1 MAAASGQ
8 KRPGLVLPRRN
19 RRYRFSMTPLADVMF
34 QLLIFFMLSA
44 NIAPYSMLNVRTGAL
59 AGGGG
64 SNQSDPDTQTDP
76 GRTTDIRSTAV
87 WTLDETGTILASGQ
101 RFDAARL
108 PALADALLAQG
119 THDVLV
125 VLRRGVPVQRLVTVL
140 QTLAARGITSVQIA
154 NGGI

>member
-1 MAAASGQ
+1 MTAVGGQ

-44 NIAPYSMLNVRTGAL
+44 NIAPYSMLDVRTGAL
-59 AGGGG
+59 SGGGG
-64 SNQSDPDTQTDP
+64 TTPDPDSETQP

-101 RFDAARL
+101 RFDPARL
-108 PALADALLAQG
+108 AALADALTAQG
-119 THDVLV
+119 TRDVLV
-125 VLRRGVPVQRLVTVL
+125 VLKRDVAVQQLVTVL

-154 NGGI
+154 SGGI

>member
-1 MAAASGQ
+1 MTAVGGQ

-44 NIAPYSMLNVRTGAL
+44 NIAPYSMLDVRTGAL
-59 AGGGG
+59 SGGGG
-64 SNQSDPDTQTDP
+64 TTPDPDSETQP

-101 RFDAARL
+101 RFEPARL
-108 PALADALLAQG
+108 AALADALTAQG
-119 THDVLV
+119 TRDVLV
-125 VLRRGVPVQRLVTVL
+125 VLKRDVAVQQLVTVL

-154 NGGI
+154 SGGL

>member
-1 MAAASGQ
+1 MTAVGGQ

-44 NIAPYSMLNVRTGAL
+44 NIAPYSMLDVRTGAL
-59 AGGGG
+59 SGGGG
-64 SNQSDPDTQTDP
+64 TTPDPDSETQP

-87 WTLDETGTILASGQ
+87 WTLDESGTILASGQ
-101 RFDAARL
+101 RFDPARL
-108 PALADALLAQG
+108 AALADALTAQG
-119 THDVLV
+119 TRDVLV
-125 VLRRGVPVQRLVTVL
+125 VLRRDVAVQQLVTVL

-154 NGGI
+154 SGGI

>member
-1 MAAASGQ
+1 MAAVGGQ

-59 AGGGG
+59 SGGGG
-64 SNQSDPDTQTDP
+64 TTPDPDSETQP

-101 RFDAARL
+101 RFDPARL
-108 PALADALLAQG
+108 PALADALTAQG
-119 THDVLV
+119 TRDVLV
-125 VLRRGVPVQRLVTVL
+125 VLKRDVAVQQLVTVL

-154 NGGI
+154 SGGL

>member
-1 MAAASGQ
+1 MAAVGGQ

-44 NIAPYSMLNVRTGAL
+44 NIAPYSMLDVRTGAL
-59 AGGGG
+59 SGGGG
-64 SNQSDPDTQTDP
+64 TTPDPDNETQP

-101 RFDAARL
+101 RFEPARL
-108 PALADALLAQG
+108 AALADALTAQG
-119 THDVLV
+119 TRDVLV
-125 VLRRGVPVQRLVTVL
+125 VLKRDVAVQQLVTVL

-154 NGGI
+154 SGGI

>member
-1 MAAASGQ
+1 MTAVGGQ

-44 NIAPYSMLNVRTGAL
+44 NIAPYSMLDVRTGAL
-59 AGGGG
+59 SGGGG
-64 SNQSDPDTQTDP
+64 TTPDPDSETQP

-101 RFDAARL
+101 RFDPARL
-108 PALADALLAQG
+108 PALADALTAQG
-119 THDVLV
+119 TRDVLV
-125 VLRRGVPVQRLVTVL
+125 VLKRDVAVQQLVTVL

-154 NGGI
+154 SGGL

>member
-1 MAAASGQ
+1 MAAVGGQ

-44 NIAPYSMLNVRTGAL
+44 NIAPYSMLDVRTGAL
-59 AGGGG
+59 SGGGG
-64 SNQSDPDTQTDP
+64 TTPDPDSETQP

-87 WTLDETGTILASGQ
+87 WTMDETGTILASGQ
-101 RFDAARL
+101 RFEPARL
-108 PALADALLAQG
+108 AALADALTAQG
-119 THDVLV
+119 TRDVLV
-125 VLRRGVPVQRLVTVL
+125 VLRRDVAVQQLVTVL

-154 NGGI
+154 SGGI

>member
-1 MAAASGQ
+1 MTAVGGQ

-44 NIAPYSMLNVRTGAL
+44 NIAPYSMLDVRTGAL
-59 AGGGG
+59 SGGGG
-64 SNQSDPDTQTDP
+64 TTPDPDSETQP

-101 RFDAARL
+101 RFEPARL
-108 PALADALLAQG
+108 AALADALTAQG
-119 THDVLV
+119 TRDVLV
-125 VLRRGVPVQRLVTVL
+125 VLKRDVAVQQLVTVL

-154 NGGI
+154 SGGI

>member
-1 MAAASGQ
+1 MTAVGGQ

-44 NIAPYSMLNVRTGAL
+44 NIAPYSMLDVRTGAL
-59 AGGGG
+59 SGGGG
-64 SNQSDPDTQTDP
+64 STLNPDSETQP

-101 RFDAARL
+101 RFEPARL
-108 PALADALLAQG
+108 AALADALTAQG
-119 THDVLV
+119 TRDVLV
-125 VLRRGVPVQRLVTVL
+125 VLKRDVAVQQLVTVL

-154 NGGI
+154 SGGI

>member
-1 MAAASGQ
+1 MTAVGGQ

-44 NIAPYSMLNVRTGAL
+44 NIAPYSMLDVRTGAL
-59 AGGGG
+59 SGGGG
-64 SNQSDPDTQTDP
+64 TTPDPDSETQP
-76 GRTTDIRSTAV
+76 GRITDIRSTAV

-125 VLRRGVPVQRLVTVL
+125 VLRRDVAVQQLVTVL

-154 NGGI
+154 GGGG

>member
-1 MAAASGQ
+1 MAAAGQ
-8 KRPGLVLPRRN
+8 TRQGLVLPRRT

-59 AGGGG
+59 SGGGG
-64 SNQSDPDTQTDP
+64 TTPDPDSETQP

-101 RFDAARL
+101 RFEPARL
-108 PALADALLAQG
+108 AALADALTAQG
-119 THDVLV
+119 TRDVLV
-125 VLRRGVPVQRLVTVL
+125 VLRRDVAVQQLVTVL

-154 NGGI
+154 SGGI

>member
-1 MAAASGQ
+1 MTAVGGQ

-44 NIAPYSMLNVRTGAL
+44 NIAPYSMLDVRTGAL
-59 AGGGG
+59 SGGGG
-64 SNQSDPDTQTDP
+64 TTPDPDSETQP

-87 WTLDETGTILASGQ
+87 WTLDESGTILASGQ
-101 RFDAARL
+101 RFDPARL
-108 PALADALLAQG
+108 AALADALTAQG
-119 THDVLV
+119 TRDVLV
-125 VLRRGVPVQRLVTVL
+125 VLRRDVAVQQLVTVL

-154 NGGI
+154 SGGL

>member
-1 MAAASGQ
+1 MTAVGGQ

-44 NIAPYSMLNVRTGAL
+44 NIAPYSMLDVRTGAL
-59 AGGGG
+59 SGGGGG
-64 SNQSDPDTQTDP
+64 STPDPDSETQP

-101 RFDAARL
+101 RFDPARL
-108 PALADALLAQG
+108 PALADALTAQG
-119 THDVLV
+119 TRDVLV
-125 VLRRGVPVQRLVTVL
+125 VLKRDVAVQQLVTVL

-154 NGGI
+154 SGGL

>member
-1 MAAASGQ
+1 MTAVGGQ

-59 AGGGG
+59 SGGGG
-64 SNQSDPDTQTDP
+64 TTPDPDSETQP

-101 RFDAARL
+101 RFEPARL
-108 PALADALLAQG
+108 AALADALTAQG
-119 THDVLV
+119 TRDVLV
-125 VLRRGVPVQRLVTVL
+125 VLRRDVAVQQLVTVL

-154 NGGI
+154 SGGL

>member
-1 MAAASGQ
+1 MTAVGGQ

-44 NIAPYSMLNVRTGAL
+44 NIAPSSMLAVRTGAL
-59 AGGGG
+59 SGGGG
-64 SNQSDPDTQTDP
+64 TTPDPDSETQP

-101 RFDAARL
+101 RFDPARL
-108 PALADALLAQG
+108 AALADALTAQG
-119 THDVLV
+119 TRDVLV
-125 VLRRGVPVQRLVTVL
+125 VLRRDVAVQQLVTVL

-154 NGGI
+154 SGGI

>member
-1 MAAASGQ
+1 MAAVGGQ

-44 NIAPYSMLNVRTGAL
+44 NIAPYSMLDVRTGAL
-59 AGGGG
+59 SGGGG
-64 SNQSDPDTQTDP
+64 TTPDPDSETQP

-101 RFDAARL
+101 RFDPARL
-108 PALADALLAQG
+108 AALADALTAQG
-119 THDVLV
+119 TRDVLV
-125 VLRRGVPVQRLVTVL
+125 VLRRDVAVQQLVTVL

-154 NGGI
+154 SGGI

>member
-1 MAAASGQ
+1 MAVAGGQ

-44 NIAPYSMLNVRTGAL
+44 NIAPYSMLDLRTGAL
-59 AGGGG
+59 SGGGG
-64 SNQSDPDTQTDP
+64 SPSPDPETTVEP

-87 WTLDETGTILASGQ
+87 WTLDEAGTILASGQ
-101 RFDAARL
+101 RYDPARL

-125 VLRRGVPVQRLVTVL
+125 VLRRDVAVQQLVTVL

-154 NGGI
+154 SGGI

>member
-1 MAAASGQ
+1 MTAVGGQ

-59 AGGGG
+59 SGGGG
-64 SNQSDPDTQTDP
+64 TTPDPDSETQP

-101 RFDAARL
+101 RFDPARL
-108 PALADALLAQG
+108 AALADALTAQG
-119 THDVLV
+119 TRDVLV
-125 VLRRGVPVQRLVTVL
+125 VLKRDVAVQQLVTVL

-154 NGGI
+154 SGGI

>member
-1 MAAASGQ
+1 MAAAGQ
-8 KRPGLVLPRRN
+8 TRQGLVLPRRN

-59 AGGGG
+59 SGGGG
-64 SNQSDPDTQTDP
+64 TTPDPDSETQP

-101 RFDAARL
+101 RFEPARL
-108 PALADALLAQG
+108 AALADALTAQG
-119 THDVLV
+119 TRDVLV
-125 VLRRGVPVQRLVTVL
+125 VLKRDVAVQQLVTVL

-154 NGGI
+154 SGGI

>member
-1 MAAASGQ
+1 MAGGQ

-44 NIAPYSMLNVRTGAL
+44 NIAPYSMLDLRTGGL
-59 AGGGG
+59 SGGGG
-64 SNQSDPDTQTDP
+64 SPDPQSATDP

-87 WTLDETGTILASGQ
+87 WTLDPAGTILASGQ
-101 RFDAARL
+101 RYDPARL

-119 THDVLV
+119 TRDVLV
-125 VLRRGVPVQRLVTVL
+125 VLRRDVAVQQLVTVL

-154 NGGI
+154 SGGV

>member
-1 MAAASGQ
+1 MAAVGGQ

-59 AGGGG
+59 SGGGG
-64 SNQSDPDTQTDP
+64 TTPDPDSETQP

-101 RFDAARL
+101 RFDPARL
-108 PALADALLAQG
+108 AALADALTAQG
-119 THDVLV
+119 TRDVLV
-125 VLRRGVPVQRLVTVL
+125 VLRRDVAVQQLVTVL

-154 NGGI
+154 SGGI

>member
-1 MAAASGQ
+1 MAAAGQ
-8 KRPGLVLPRRN
+8 TRQGLVLPRRN

-44 NIAPYSMLNVRTGAL
+44 NIAPYSMLDVRTGAL
-59 AGGGG
+59 SGGGG
-64 SNQSDPDTQTDP
+64 TTPDPDSETQP

-101 RFDAARL
+101 RFEPARL
-108 PALADALLAQG
+108 AALADALTAQG
-119 THDVLV
+119 TRDVLV
-125 VLRRGVPVQRLVTVL
+125 VLRRDVAVQQLVTVL

-154 NGGI
+154 SGGI

>member
-1 MAAASGQ
+1 MTAVGGQ

-44 NIAPYSMLNVRTGAL
+44 NIAPYSMLDVRTGAL
-59 AGGGG
+59 SGGGG
-64 SNQSDPDTQTDP
+64 TTPDPDSETQP

-101 RFDAARL
+101 RFDPARL
-108 PALADALLAQG
+108 AALADALTAQG
-119 THDVLV
+119 TRDVLV
-125 VLRRGVPVQRLVTVL
+125 VLRRDVAVQQLVTVL

-154 NGGI
+154 SGGL

>member
-1 MAAASGQ
+1 MTGAGGQ

-44 NIAPYSMLNVRTGAL
+44 NIAPYSMLDVRTGAL
-59 AGGGG
+59 SGGGG
-64 SNQSDPDTQTDP
+64 TTPDPDSETQP

-101 RFDAARL
+101 RFEPARL
-108 PALADALLAQG
+108 AALADALTAQG
-119 THDVLV
+119 TRDVLV
-125 VLRRGVPVQRLVTVL
+125 VLRRDVAVQQLVTVL

-154 NGGI
+154 SGGL

>member
-1 MAAASGQ
+1 MAAGGHR
-8 KRPGLVLPRRN
+8 RPGLILPRRN

-44 NIAPYSMLNVRTGAL
+44 NIAPYSMLDLRTGAL
-59 AGGGG
+59 SGGGAAPAPETG
-64 SNQSDPDTQTDP
+64 TEP

-101 RFDAARL
+101 RFEPARL
-108 PALADALLAQG
+108 PALADALMAQG
-119 THDVLV
+119 TRDVLV
-125 VLRRGVPVQRLVTVL
+125 VLRHDVAVQQLVTVL

-154 NGGI
+154 SGGT

>member
-1 MAAASGQ
+1 
-8 KRPGLVLPRRN
+8 
-19 RRYRFSMTPLADVMF
+19 MTPLADVMF

-44 NIAPYSMLNVRTGAL
+44 NIAPYSMLDVRTGAL
-59 AGGGG
+59 SGGGG
-64 SNQSDPDTQTDP
+64 STPDPDSETEP
-76 GRTTDIRSTAV
+76 GRTTDLRSTAV

-125 VLRRGVPVQRLVTVL
+125 VLRRDVAVQQLVTVL

-154 NGGI
+154 SGGI

>member
-1 MAAASGQ
+1 MTAVGGQ

-44 NIAPYSMLNVRTGAL
+44 NIAPYSMLDVRTGAL
-59 AGGGG
+59 SGGGG
-64 SNQSDPDTQTDP
+64 TTPDPDSETQP

-101 RFDAARL
+101 RFEPARL
-108 PALADALLAQG
+108 AALADALTAQG
-119 THDVLV
+119 TRDVLV
-125 VLRRGVPVQRLVTVL
+125 VLRRGVAVQQLVTVL

-154 NGGI
+154 SGGI